1 MVIRKGNMEYDANL
15 VEVLMK
21 PTSNFDNAVCA
32 VMKYYKCS
40 DEEAT
45 YMVNQVMS
53 HHDQEARND

>member
-1 MVIRKGNMEYDANL
+1 MEYDANL